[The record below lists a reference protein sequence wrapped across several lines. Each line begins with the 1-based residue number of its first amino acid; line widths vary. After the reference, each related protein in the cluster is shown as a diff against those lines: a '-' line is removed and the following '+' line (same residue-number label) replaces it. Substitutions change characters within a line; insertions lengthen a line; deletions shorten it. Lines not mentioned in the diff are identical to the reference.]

1 MEIDDAIFL
10 AQFRDQTLAAG
21 HFDHR
26 GHLRI
31 AWLYLGRYPLREA
44 CDRVCA
50 GIRSLAIAL
59 GARDKFHHTVSE
71 ALVRIMAG
79 RMKSGD
85 GSDFASFLAAN
96 ADLLSD
102 ARGLLAHHYSDEC
115 LNSAEARSRWV
126 EPDLVPLD

>member
-1 MEIDDAIFL
+1 MEIDDATFL
-10 AQFRDQTLAAG
+10 AQFRDQTLAAE

-31 AWLYLGRYPLREA
+31 AWLYLNRYPVREA
-44 CDRVCA
+44 SDQVCA
-50 GIRSLAIAL
+50 GIRSLAIML
-59 GARDKFHHTVSE
+59 GAREKFHHTISE

-79 RMKSGD
+79 RMAG
-85 GSDFASFLAAN
+85 GERSDFTAFLTAN

-115 LNSAEARSRWV
+115 LNSVAARCCWV
-126 EPDLVPLD
+126 EPDLAPLD